1 MSMSRNDVVTGRQ
14 CFVTRGSIAL
24 RRFVTRSIIFSYND
38 RPLFFSFSFENTRS
52 SPCTGILRAV
62 SISFHDGFVRATY
75 HEVGRA
81 REKKKRKGKKA
92 EKEENKGGR
101 TCS

>member
-1 MSMSRNDVVTGRQ
+1 M
-14 CFVTRGSIAL
+14 TRGSIAL

-81 REKKKRKGKKA
+81 REKRREKVKRRKRRKIKGA
-92 EKEENKGGR
+92 ERVRDTSLVIMVLSE
-101 TCS
+101 